1 MKPIKDYTSALDY
14 IYSFIDFS
22 LTKNLRYS
30 PEKFNLD
37 RMFRFMDLLGNPQNN
52 YKVIHVAGTKG
63 KGSICAM
70 ITAILTQ
77 AGFRVGFYSSPHMIN
92 FTERIRIGDKEI
104 SEKDIVN
111 YCNQFSSHIDQ
122 IQNLSTFEIITGLAF
137 QYFSDHKVDF
147 AVVEVG
153 MGGRLDATNVVKP
166 IITAIASI
174 SIDHTRVLGRSLKK
188 ITSEKAG
195 IIKPGIPVVMASQ
208 KKEAK
213 EVIKQTSIKNN
224 ARLISVQDCC
234 NYLIKSMSLRGQ
246 QVTIF
251 FEKDCSDDSQ
261 LNDSLEFFFPL
272 IGDHQIDNAITAIV
286 VVRALIEMG
295 WQIEDEDIRKGMSTL
310 KWQGRFEI
318 LSENPLVIID
328 GAHNVDSFIKL
339 RKTIEK
345 YLPDKQITMLFGVSE
360 DKQVRQMLM
369 EIRPAIH
376 YLGGGGGGGARAMNP
391 YSVEKIAIQLGYDCM
406 VEADIS
412 KAVEMLGNVGKT
424 NSAIIASGSLF
435 IAGAVKEIMDKKV
448 QENGKFL

>member
-14 IYSFIDFS
+14 IYSFIDYS

-37 RMFRFMDLLGNPQNN
+37 RMFNFLNLIGNPQNN
-52 YKVIHVAGTKG
+52 YKIIHVAGTKG

-70 ITAILTQ
+70 ITSILTQ
-77 AGFRVGFYSSPHMIN
+77 AGFHVGFYSSPHIIN

-111 YCNQFSSHIDQ
+111 YCNQFSSHIEQ

-137 QYFSDHKVDF
+137 QYFSDQKVDF

-174 SIDHTRVLGRSLKK
+174 SIDHTQVLGRSLKK
-188 ITSEKAG
+188 IASEKAG
-195 IIKPGIPVVMASQ
+195 IIKPGVPVVMASQ
-208 KKEAK
+208 KREAK
-213 EVIKQTSIKNN
+213 EVIKQTSIKKN

-234 NYLIKSMSLRGQ
+234 NYLIKSISLQGQ
-246 QVTIF
+246 QVTLF
-251 FEKDCSDDSQ
+251 FDKEYTDDSH
-261 LNDSLEFFFPL
+261 LNHSLEFFLPL
-272 IGDHQIDNAITAIV
+272 IGDHQIDNAITAIL

-295 WQIEDEDIRKGMSTL
+295 WQIEDEHVRQGMSTL

-339 RKTIEK
+339 RKTIKK
-345 YLPDKQITMLFGVSE
+345 YLPDKQITLLFGVSE

-376 YLGGGGGGGARAMNP
+376 HLIITQSSHPRAMNP
-391 YSVEKIAIQLGYDCM
+391 YSVEKIALQFCYDCM
-406 VEADIS
+406 VEADIT
-412 KAVEMLGNVGKT
+412 KAVEMLCNEGKT
-424 NSAIIASGSLF
+424 NSAIVASGSLF
-435 IAGAVKEIMDKKV
+435 VAGAVKEIMDKKV
-448 QENGKFL
+448 E